1 MDLKKTCL
9 LLTSLSAFALPLPA
23 PIMQQL
29 PLKDA
34 SILTAATSDF
44 DHNGLKDYVVVL
56 RYKDEEGN
64 AMHRARNLFVYMQIQ
79 KGTFAL
85 LAQNARV
92 VLTLDDGGV
101 GGDPFDYEN
110 GKGIAVNGTYFTVEN
125 AVAGGMHWTDY
136 ITFNYV
142 PSVKNFVFHSRI
154 FENWEANPSED
165 PHAEALV
172 KTTHKE
178 TKADPKKPILLPA
191 YTPF

>member
-64 AMHRARNLFVYMQIQ
+64 FSIEYGKDPKYSTKEI
-79 KGTFAL
+79 
-85 LAQNARV
+85 
-92 VLTLDDGGV
+92 LTLLSS
-101 GGDPFDYEN
+101 
-110 GKGIAVNGTYFTVEN
+110 YF
-125 AVAGGMHWTDY
+125 
-136 ITFNYV
+136 
-142 PSVKNFVFHSRI
+142 
-154 FENWEANPSED
+154 
-165 PHAEALV
+165 
-172 KTTHKE
+172 KE
-178 TKADPKKPILLPA
+178 QAKKEESPKIIKDL
-191 YTPF
+191 